1 MKGRSELLTCAM
13 LLYCRMFRLIW
24 SDFAVRQKV
33 SGPRCVV
40 IVAERVEAGGR
51 TPENLKK

>member
-1 MKGRSELLTCAM
+1 MCGV

-24 SDFAVRQKV
+24 GDWAVRQKA

-40 IVAERVEAGGR
+40 IAGKRVEAGGKC
-51 TPENLKK
+51 TLGNLK